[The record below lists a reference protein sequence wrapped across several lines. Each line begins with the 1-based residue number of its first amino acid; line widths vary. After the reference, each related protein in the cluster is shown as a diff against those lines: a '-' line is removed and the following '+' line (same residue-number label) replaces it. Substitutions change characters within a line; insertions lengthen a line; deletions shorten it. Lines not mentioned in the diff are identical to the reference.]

1 MYIKNM
7 AKIVSVI
14 TGTHDV
20 TDLRH
25 YRGHILHTQ
34 IKHKNMHSWLL
45 LLSDEYTKRHHLQ
58 NKFT

>member
-1 MYIKNM
+1 MYIENM

-14 TGTHDV
+14 TRTHDV

-34 IKHKNMHSWLL
+34 IKHKKYAQLAFAA
-45 LLSDEYTKRHHLQ
+45 Q
-58 NKFT
+58 